1 MTGERNR
8 GNNRGCTFS
17 VLPQDRDFAT
27 RCHLQNISA
36 DNWNEDY
43 FYLIKKECNK
53 WDSAGVDPLDWAS
66 MFCQL
71 LPNKNSWSFTGKK
84 SEPRAQKTGAMQ
96 LRKKENIGH
105 GKLSIRIRGGNGMAI
120 RSLACC
126 FISACRR
133 RSVQCF
139 SFRAGTDTRREEWSV
154 QLQSRDFGCCLV
166 GGYFHEWWKEEA
178 VKELAANTT
187 ASMRAVL
194 PHKTNRRLRLFHFFP
209 LFFLGP
215 RRLLLRLILLLRLLV
230 TASPKLL

>member
-71 LPNKNSWSFTGKK
+71 LPNKNSWSVTGKK

-96 LRKKENIGH
+96 LRKKEKSATGSFLFAFEEETEW
-105 GKLSIRIRGGNGMAI
+105 LSGRWLVVSFLHVDGDLCNVFLFGQELTRGG
-120 RSLACC
+120 RSEVFNC
-126 FISACRR
+126 SH
-133 RSVQCF
+133 V
-139 SFRAGTDTRREEWSV
+139 T
-154 QLQSRDFGCCLV
+154 LV
-166 GGYFHEWWKEEA
+166 VA
-178 VKELAANTT
+178 
-187 ASMRAVL
+187 
-194 PHKTNRRLRLFHFFP
+194 
-209 LFFLGP
+209 
-215 RRLLLRLILLLRLLV
+215 
-230 TASPKLL
+230 